1 MAQKALTKASSPAKK
16 SKNAKTKPIKL
27 RKGTRVIAPK
37 QSILVKQRSM
47 ERKMTAKINKNIEK
61 QMSVKANAVGKLTI
75 MKTLAEAAADED
87 KKDKKKK

>member
-1 MAQKALTKASSPAKK
+1 MAQKALTKVANPAKK
-16 SKNAKTKPIKL
+16 TAKAKPIKL

-47 ERKMTAKINKNIEK
+47 EKKMTAKINKNIEK

-75 MKTLAEAAADED
+75 MKSLAEETAAAD